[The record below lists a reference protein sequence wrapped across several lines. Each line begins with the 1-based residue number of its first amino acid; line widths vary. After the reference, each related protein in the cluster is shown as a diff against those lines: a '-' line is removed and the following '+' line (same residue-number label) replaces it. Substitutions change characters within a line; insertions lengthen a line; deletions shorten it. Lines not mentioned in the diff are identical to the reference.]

1 MDRDRQ
7 FFRGGGSN
15 PDLSRRRRYP
25 GQPSHY
31 DNNQPYNQRTYRDA
45 VSDPSVRRSHYHS
58 SSHGDYRQQRHP
70 YSDGTRRPRSR
81 SRSSERGRK
90 RERNDSRHRDDYR
103 DRRNSDRRH
112 GSNHRPRSRDRSNSN
127 LTEREMI
134 EPLRTGSSQRHHH
147 PYNSSSNKHTHI
159 RSNRP
164 ITSPRGSRP
173 SSSAT
178 SPPPPLHGSRS
189 SSSLWTEKKRHH
201 SKDSP
206 SKNARLPPASTPSP
220 PTPPPPP
227 SSKSPLPPLP
237 PSNEIPPAETIP
249 LPTFRLPIRIVDK
262 KVRFYQRSEPRSVD
276 VYKETLIIGEGT
288 FGQVYKAKDQ
298 DEGTYVAL
306 KRVRL
311 ENERDGFPITAVSI
325 LN

>member
-15 PDLSRRRRYP
+15 PDLSRRRRYT
-25 GQPSHY
+25 GNQSQY
-31 DNNQPYNQRTYRDA
+31 DNNQPYNHRTYRDA
-45 VSDPSVRRSHYHS
+45 VSDASVRRNHYS
-58 SSHGDYRQQRHP
+58 SSHGDYRQQRYD
-70 YSDGTRRPRSR
+70 YSPSGRRPRSR
-81 SRSSERGRK
+81 TRSPERSRK
-90 RERNDSRHRDDYR
+90 RERNDSRHRDDYSR

-112 GSNHRPRSRDRSNSN
+112 GSNHRHRSRDRSNSN
-127 LTEREMI
+127 LRERDLI

-147 PYNSSSNKHTHI
+147 PYNSSSSKHPHI

-189 SSSLWTEKKRHH
+189 SSSLWAEKRGHP

-206 SKNARLPPASTPSP
+206 NKNARLPSASTPSP
-220 PTPPPPP
+220 PTPSPPP
-227 SSKSPLPPLP
+227 SSKCPLPPLP

-249 LPTFRLPIRIVDK
+249 LPTFRLPIRIIDK

-276 VYKETLIIGEGT
+276 VYKETSIIGEGT

-325 LN
+325 ST